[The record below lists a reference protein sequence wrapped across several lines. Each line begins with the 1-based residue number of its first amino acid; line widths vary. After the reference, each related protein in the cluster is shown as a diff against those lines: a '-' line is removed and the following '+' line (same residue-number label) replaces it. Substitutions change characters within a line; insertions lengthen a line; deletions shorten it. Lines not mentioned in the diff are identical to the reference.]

1 MIREDA
7 LSASSSSHEAPT
19 LRSSGRHD
27 RAGYVRRLVSLWRA
41 GKSGVFQV
49 RFGRRRLKLFIVSG
63 AAVACRT
70 YLESDEERTVQVSG
84 PQGVGAA
91 LSWATGDW
99 VFQPMTVAAA
109 NVDPSLLPRTALA
122 ELWHSVLKT
131 IPASEAMV
139 AVSERGDELIEPGP
153 ELEACFPLFEA
164 LAPLDRL
171 VEALGEGASIDSL
184 FRAFPD
190 QGPDLAR
197 MVWMLEA
204 AGLFDPEDTSYLETV
219 RELMDVQQ
227 YDESPSISM
236 VGKTPSA
243 VSRSS
248 VVRRSSAREP
258 REPRAPRRTPRVAPQ
273 NPSQDLAGI
282 LKAEHDRRMGR
293 DYYGFLGVA
302 ANAPQLL
309 VNRLC
314 KRYLQRWRSASS
326 NGSLPQEAQTLAQE
340 LFAAISQIAEVLTE
354 PASREE
360 YDQLLAR
367 GAAPLITADSVSG
380 VRLIPPSGAQSQE
393 NVPTT
398 AYGRGRL
405 LLERGE
411 YVAAARYLEK
421 ARQENPSEADVLA
434 DLGWACWMLQG
445 SEDAPPI
452 DADDPEEY
460 IQLAMTFD
468 KSNRR
473 ALEYLARIAMAGED
487 LDYQQTR
494 LKELLRVAPDT
505 EWAREAL
512 KSLMFTRKESS
523 TSESGRGLLFWRKG
537 NSH

>member
-7 LSASSSSHEAPT
+7 LSASSSTNEAPT

-27 RAGYVRRLVSLWRA
+27 RAGYVRRLVALWRS

-49 RFGRRRLKLFIVSG
+49 RFGRRRLKIFILSG

-70 YLESDEERTVQVSG
+70 YLESDEERTVQVAG
-84 PQGVGAA
+84 PEGVGAA

-99 VFQPMTVAAA
+99 VFQPMPGASVH
-109 NVDPSLLPRTALA
+109 VDPDLQPRTSLA

-139 AVSERGDELIEPGP
+139 AVSERGDDIIEPGP
-153 ELEACFPLFEA
+153 DLADCFPLFEA
-164 LAPLDRL
+164 LAPLDGL
-171 VEALGEGASIDSL
+171 VETLGEGATVDSL

-190 QGPDLAR
+190 DGPDLAR

-204 AGLFDPEDTSYLETV
+204 AGLFDPDDIAYIETV
-219 RELMDVQQ
+219 RGLMDVQT
-227 YDESPSISM
+227 YDEPPSISLI
-236 VGKTPSA
+236 GKSPSA
-243 VSRSS
+243 VSRASA
-248 VVRRSSAREP
+248 RRTREP
-258 REPRAPRRTPRVAPQ
+258 RPRRTPRPAPQ
-273 NPSQDLAGI
+273 NPSRDLAGI

-326 NGSLPQEAQTLAQE
+326 NGSLPQEAQALAQE
-340 LFAAISQIAEVLTE
+340 LFAAITQVSDVLTE
-354 PASREE
+354 PARRED

-380 VRLIPPSGAQSQE
+380 VRLIPPAGSPARDE
-393 NVPTT
+393 AAPTT

-421 ARQENPSEADVLA
+421 ARQQSPSEADVLA

-445 SEDAPPI
+445 SDDAPPI

-460 IQLAMTFD
+460 IQLALTFD

-487 LDYQQTR
+487 LDFQQAR
-494 LKELLRVAPDT
+494 LKELLRVVPDT

-512 KSLMFTRKESS
+512 KSLMFTRKESAS
-523 TSESGRGLLFWRKG
+523 SESGRGLLFWRKG